1 MKKSFLLILLSLFL
15 SCAIFKS
22 QNINPF
28 IGTFQVKV
36 LDIDGVDVP
45 GVLTISKKSDAYLS
59 KIVYENDNIKKEMEI
74 LSSYEIDDKTFLIEA
89 FVDGNQI
96 DFELDFEGDTIT
108 AVSYTHLTL
117 PTILLV

>member
-1 MKKSFLLILLSLFL
+1 MKKSFLLILLSFFL

-45 GVLTISKKSDAYLS
+45 GVLTISKK
-59 KIVYENDNIKKEMEI
+59 K
-74 LSSYEIDDKTFLIEA
+74 
-89 FVDGNQI
+89 
-96 DFELDFEGDTIT
+96 
-108 AVSYTHLTL
+108 
-117 PTILLV
+117 

>member
-1 MKKSFLLILLSLFL
+1 MKKSFLLTLLSFFL

-36 LDIDGVDVP
+36 LDIDGVDVS

-108 AVSYTHLTL
+108 GIAAGMFEVEGSRTK
-117 PTILLV
+117 

>member
-1 MKKSFLLILLSLFL
+1 MKKSFLLILLSFFL

-28 IGTFQVKV
+28 IGTFKVKV

-59 KIVYENDNIKKEMEI
+59 KIVFN
-74 LSSYEIDDKTFLIEA
+74 
-89 FVDGNQI
+89 
-96 DFELDFEGDTIT
+96 
-108 AVSYTHLTL
+108 
-117 PTILLV
+117 

>member
-1 MKKSFLLILLSLFL
+1 MKKSFLLTLLSFFL

-36 LDIDGVDVP
+36 LDIDGVDVS

-74 LSSYEIDDKTFLIEA
+74 LSSYEIEDKTFLIEA

-108 AVSYTHLTL
+108 GIAAGMFEVEGSRTK
-117 PTILLV
+117 

>member
-1 MKKSFLLILLSLFL
+1 MKKSFLLILLSFFL

-59 KIVYENDNIKKEMEI
+59 KIVYENDNVKKEMEI

-96 DFELDFEGDTIT
+96 DFELDFEGDIIT
-108 AVSYTHLTL
+108 GIAAGMFEVEGSRTN
-117 PTILLV
+117 

>member
-1 MKKSFLLILLSLFL
+1 MKKSFLLILLSFFL

-28 IGTFQVKV
+28 IGTFKVKV

-45 GVLTISKKSDAYLS
+45 GVLTISKKSDTYLS

-108 AVSYTHLTL
+108 GIVAGMFEVEGSRTK
-117 PTILLV
+117 